1 MLSELNLPNLPDGY
15 RWQFFINRIGNPE
28 LNLEKHVAFG
38 SYTSIGYDLP
48 SLTVKYDGCTIEQ
61 AIEKG
66 AEKLYE
72 KNKRW
77 WERPNVDAYKKY
89 VGTI

>member
-1 MLSELNLPNLPDGY
+1 
-15 RWQFFINRIGNPE
+15 
-28 LNLEKHVAFG
+28 
-38 SYTSIGYDLP
+38 
-48 SLTVKYDGCTIEQ
+48 VKYDGCTIEQ